1 MAKKVLLI
9 FIRNPELGKV
19 KTRLAATIGNGNAL
33 KVYEELLRYTQQITE
48 NLPFRKVLY
57 YADEMLEND
66 RWPNPVY
73 EKRAQISGDLGIKM
87 LRAFTETFASG
98 AGQVVLIGSDCYEL
112 TSEILEEAFRQL
124 EKHDA
129 VIGPAADG
137 GYYLAGFSRLNPGV
151 FQNKTWSTATVFQ
164 ETIQDLKQ
172 AGYSYFTLPELND
185 VDEEKDLG
193 TLRHL
198 LT

>member
-1 MAKKVLLI
+1 MAEKVLLI

-57 YADEMLEND
+57 YADEVLEKD
-66 RWPNPVY
+66 RWPNNVFG
-73 EKRAQISGDLGIKM
+73 KKLQTSGDLGQKM
-87 LRAFTETFASG
+87 LSAFTETFASG
-98 AGQVVLIGSDCYEL
+98 AEQVVLIGSDCYEL

-124 EKHDA
+124 ENHDA

-137 GYYLAGFSRLNPGV
+137 GYYLVGFSRLNPGV

>member
-1 MAKKVLLI
+1 MAEKVLLI

-19 KTRLAATIGNGNAL
+19 KTRLAATIGNENAL

-57 YADEMLEND
+57 YADEVLEKD
-66 RWPNPVY
+66 CWPNPVY
-73 EKRAQISGDLGIKM
+73 EKRTQISGNLGIKM
-87 LRAFTETFASG
+87 LNAFTETFASG
-98 AGQVVLIGSDCYEL
+98 AEQVVLIGSDCYEL

-137 GYYLAGFSRLNPGV
+137 GYYLVGFSRLNPSV
-151 FQNKTWSTATVFQ
+151 FQNKTWSTHTVFQ

-172 AGYSYFTLPELND
+172 AGYSYFTLPKLND